1 MPRVKAIML
10 VAFAGAMWGV
20 SWLVHAGTNSLGFLF
35 SWAFLALVLVIAK
48 AMDRHWGRYC

>member
-1 MPRVKAIML
+1 MRAIML

-35 SWAFLALVLVIAK
+35 PWLVVGLLLAGARVY
-48 AMDRHWGRYC
+48 DRRHG

>member
-1 MPRVKAIML
+1 MRAIML

-20 SWLVHAGTNSLGFLF
+20 SWLVHAGDKSLGFLF
-35 SWAFLALVLVIAK
+35 PWLVLVAILLIAR

>member
-20 SWLVHAGTNSLGFLF
+20 SWLVHAGTDSLGFLF
-35 SWAFLALVLVIAK
+35 PWVFLGGILLIAR